1 MKKITK
7 NTFLCLV
14 FIVLLVFGAVACGGE
29 SAKVT
34 LTMPKEATVEV
45 GTSFV
50 LTPEISGETQDKIEW
65 TSGDTSI
72 ATVNDGVVV
81 GVAAG
86 VTTITAKLGG
96 AEAVCTV
103 TVKESVVVTVD
114 PVTKQMVEGNVAKL
128 VAVVKGSTEKAV
140 WRSSDDTVVAV
151 DEDGNVR
158 ALKEGTATVSASV
171 GDKTAICEITVLGIK
186 ISFGSETVN
195 VYTGSEGYT
204 IEVTVQNGDA
214 SKVEW
219 SSDNEKVA
227 TVNGQGVV
235 TAVAE
240 GKANITAKIGEK
252 SAVCVVNVLT
262 PTIALPESVNLY
274 KTKTLKLTA
283 DTGDC
288 TLPIEWKSQNEAI
301 VGVSAE
307 GVLTAVGVGE
317 TTVTATVGKV
327 SATVRVTVKE
337 VPVLALDKTALVL
350 DKGGVTAEAEG
361 TLVLTADGV
370 VVTEIE
376 WSSDAA
382 SVATAEDGIVR
393 AVGAGK
399 ATVTAN
405 YFGFEIACAVEVK
418 DFSGYLLVR
427 TAAQFDRAIHP
438 KGTNTVTQNIVLG
451 NDIDMGGA
459 DLSYNPYNLNAII
472 DGNGYTVSNFT
483 VGCNSLRSYIDYN
496 IWNGNLNKALFWDI
510 LSGGVIRNIAMK
522 NVVAYFGS
530 GCGVLAIKNL
540 GTIENVLIEVELNN
554 RDWATERVGGLVGT
568 VSGGKISN
576 CIVVAKA
583 FTQEEM
589 REKTLKELGTAY
601 GDGAFSKGY
610 DGSDFPER
618 GVASQGILVGR
629 TDGGVVENCIA
640 VSKDS
645 DPDNDIFGGNLYGTK
660 SAEGAGKNC
669 ALKTDDELKDPAT
682 FGTEWDR
689 SVWQFEEGVAPALKN
704 EGKVAPVIVE
714 FLDFGGVFTDNKAK
728 ITAVVNRSESIVYAS
743 RNENVATVDEN
754 GVITAIAPGKAVI
767 TATSA
772 GVTAETEIE
781 VDFVFVNA
789 APVRVKKGERV
800 TLQYACLNPD
810 LTLEWSS
817 DNEDVAMVENGVVA
831 AKNDGNVVITVRMG
845 EKIVKLTTIT
855 VYSVKIALDAEEK
868 SVYIGNEFT
877 LNASVEN
884 ADVSEIVWKS
894 DAKDV
899 ATVENGIVKG
909 ISAGVAHITATV
921 DGVTAT
927 CAVTVKAVADFR
939 LDQNVLNLDVG
950 GIVRGK
956 NATLTA
962 FAEPEVP
969 VSVTWRSGNEQV
981 ATVENGVVTATG
993 AGKTTIFAEVNGA
1006 AVECEVIVKDYTG
1019 YIAVNDEA
1027 SFRAIKNNTAAKY
1040 VLTADITLGGAYLD
1054 NLGNLTGILD
1064 GNGHKVSDF
1073 ILGAKSLKEWLSL
1086 GEFSWDQKLWQGLFS
1101 GISGGTVRNLSL
1113 TGVTAF
1119 FSNCCG
1125 VVTASNFGT
1134 IENVFVEVA
1143 LYNRGWA
1150 TRNVGGIAGECGTYE
1165 GNTGV
1170 IRNCIVIASSKTNA
1184 EMQEWIMRETGKEDK
1199 SRGFCKGYDG
1209 DDLPDDGL
1217 RSQGLIVGRLG
1228 GDATVE
1234 NCFAVSKESDPDLDI
1249 FNGNLFGVK
1258 FKQGVDCAL
1267 KTEEELKTSA
1277 LYGQKWDSLVWRTEE
1292 GKLPELR
1299 VW

>member
-1 MKKITK
+1 MRNFTKKL
-7 NTFLCLV
+7 FLCLV
-14 FIVLLVFGAVACGGE
+14 FVAVLAFGAVACAGG
-29 SAKVT
+29 SANVT
-34 LTMPKEATVEV
+34 LTMQNEATVEV
-45 GTSFV
+45 GTSLV

-65 TSGDTSI
+65 SSGDESI
-72 ATVNDGVVV
+72 ATVNDGLVV
-81 GVAAG
+81 GVSAG
-86 VTTITAKLGG
+86 VTKITAKLGT

-103 TVKESVVVTVD
+103 TVKESVIVTVD
-114 PVTKQMVEGNVAKL
+114 PVTKQMVEGDIAKL

-140 WRSSDDTVVAV
+140 WKSSDDTVVAV

-171 GDKTAICEITVLGIK
+171 GEKTAVCEITVLGIK
-186 ISFGSETVN
+186 ISLEKETLTVYLGSASVKT
-195 VYTGSEGYT
+195 
-204 IEVTVQNGDA
+204 EVTVQNGDA

-227 TVNGQGVV
+227 TVDQQGVI

-262 PTIALPESVNLY
+262 PTIKLPESADLY
-274 KTKTLKLTA
+274 KTKTFQLKA

-288 TLPIEWKSQNEAI
+288 TLPVEWESQNEEI
-301 VGVSAE
+301 VTVSAE
-307 GVLTAVGVGE
+307 GLLTAVGVGE
-317 TTVTATVGKV
+317 TTVTATIGKV
-327 SATVRVTVKE
+327 SAAVKVTVKE
-337 VPVLALDKTALVL
+337 VPVLALDKTTLIL
-350 DKGGVTAEAEG
+350 DKSGVTAEAEG
-361 TLVLTADGV
+361 TLALTVDGV
-370 VVTEIE
+370 VVTEIA

-382 SVATAEDGIVR
+382 SVITVENGIVR

-399 ATVTAN
+399 ATVTAE
-405 YFGFEIACAVEVK
+405 YFGFDVTCAVEVK
-418 DFSGYLLVR
+418 DFSGYLLVQ

-459 DLSYNPYNLNAII
+459 DLSYNPYNLNAVI

-483 VGCNSLRSYIDYN
+483 VGCKSLRAYIDYN
-496 IWNGNLNKALFWDI
+496 VWNGNLNKALFWDI
-510 LSGGVIRNIAMK
+510 LSGGAIRNIAMK

-540 GTIENVLIEVELNN
+540 GTIENVLIEGELNN
-554 RDWATERVGGLVGT
+554 RDWATERVGGIVGT

-576 CIVVAKA
+576 CIVVATAYTK
-583 FTQEEM
+583 EEM

-629 TDGGVVENCIA
+629 IDGGVVENCIA

-645 DPDNDIFGGNLYGTK
+645 DPNNDIFGGNLYGTK
-660 SAEGAGKNC
+660 SGKGAGKNC
-669 ALKTDDELKDPAT
+669 ALKTEDELKNIAT
-682 FGTEWDR
+682 FGTEWNR
-689 SVWQFEEGVAPALKN
+689 SVWQFEEGTMPALKN
-704 EGKVAPVIVE
+704 QGKVAPVIVE

-728 ITAVVNRSESIVYAS
+728 ITAVVNRSETIVYAS
-743 RNENVATVDEN
+743 KNKDVATVDEN

-767 TATSA
+767 TATAA

-781 VDFVFVNA
+781 VDFVFENA
-789 APVRVKKGERV
+789 ASIRVKKGERV
-800 TLQYACLNPD
+800 TLQYSCANPD
-810 LTLEWSS
+810 ATIVWST

-831 AKNDGNVVITVRMG
+831 AKNDGNVVITVRIG

-855 VYSVKIALDAEEK
+855 VYSVKVTLDAEEK
-868 SVYIGNEFT
+868 SIYIGNEFT
-877 LNASVEN
+877 LNAAVEN
-884 ADVSEIVWKS
+884 ADASAIVWKS
-894 DAKDV
+894 DATDV
-899 ATVENGIVKG
+899 ATVENGKVKG
-909 ISAGVAHITATV
+909 ISAGIAHITATV

-927 CAVTVKAVADFR
+927 CVVTVKLVADFH
-939 LDQNVLNLDVG
+939 LDKNVLNLDVA

-956 NATLTA
+956 TETITA
-962 FAEPEVP
+962 LAEPEVP
-969 VSVTWRSGNEQV
+969 ISAAWRSNNEKV

-1006 AVECEVIVKDYTG
+1006 AVECEVTVKDYTG

-1027 SFRAIKNNTAAKY
+1027 SFRAIKNNQAAKY

-1073 ILGAKSLKEWLSL
+1073 ILGAKNLEEWLNL
-1086 GEFSWDQKLWQGLFS
+1086 GEFSWDQKLWQGLFT

-1119 FSNCCG
+1119 FSNYCG

-1184 EMQEWIMRETGKEDK
+1184 EMQEWIKRETGKDDK

-1209 DDLPDDGL
+1209 DNLADDGV

-1234 NCFAVSKESDPDLDI
+1234 NCFAVSKESDPNLDI
-1249 FNGNLFGVK
+1249 FDGNLFGIK

-1267 KTEEELKTSA
+1267 KTEEELKIPA
-1277 LYGQKWDSLVWRTEE
+1277 LYEQKWDSSVWRIEE
-1292 GKLPELR
+1292 GKIPELR